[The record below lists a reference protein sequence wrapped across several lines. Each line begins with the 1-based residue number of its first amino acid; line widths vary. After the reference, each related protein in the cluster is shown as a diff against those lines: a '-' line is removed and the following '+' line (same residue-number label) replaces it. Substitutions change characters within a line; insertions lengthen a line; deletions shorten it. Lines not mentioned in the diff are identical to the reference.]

1 MTAQDNVAQNSAAH
15 GNVAHNNADAGIK
28 DLYRDSR
35 RAALGGLLL
44 TLGLGTAKLVGGWFG
59 HSLALLSD
67 SIHSFGDALASAT
80 ILGALVWAERPPD
93 REHPYGHTRVE
104 AISALTVALL
114 LVLSGLWVGWEAIHT
129 WGEPAPTPHGY
140 TVVVALVSVL
150 LNEALYR
157 YSSRV
162 AHRTG
167 SKAVLASAWDQRMD
181 AFGSFIVL
189 VGLCIATWGGP
200 AWHAADHIT
209 ALAVSAIIVWTG
221 GHLFWSSM
229 QELMDRQAEPEIL
242 DLIRREALTVPGVRD
257 VEKLFVRKSG
267 LEYLAD
273 IHVCVDP
280 DISVK
285 DGHAISHAV
294 KSHLLERVV
303 TLKSVLVHIEP
314 A

>member
-1 MTAQDNVAQNSAAH
+1 
-15 GNVAHNNADAGIK
+15 
-28 DLYRDSR
+28 
-35 RAALGGLLL
+35 
-44 TLGLGTAKLVGGWFG
+44 
-59 HSLALLSD
+59 
-67 SIHSFGDALASAT
+67 
-80 ILGALVWAERPPD
+80 
-93 REHPYGHTRVE
+93 
-104 AISALTVALL
+104 
-114 LVLSGLWVGWEAIHT
+114 
-129 WGEPAPTPHGY
+129 
-140 TVVVALVSVL
+140 
-150 LNEALYR
+150 
-157 YSSRV
+157 
-162 AHRTG
+162 
-167 SKAVLASAWDQRMD
+167 MD

-200 AWHAADHIT
+200 AWHAADRVT

-221 GHLFWSSM
+221 SHLFWNSM

-267 LEYLAD
+267 LEHLAD

-303 TLKSVLVHIEP
+303 TLKNVLVHIEP